1 MMLRSTALVNTGVH
15 FVPNDSFLEEFSQ
28 GLSSMDNA
36 VSDELHEDNAI
47 DEIDYIIKYCDNNN
61 APGLDGLCYKFYKST
76 WEMILTLTK
85 TCSTAVWSLY
95 ILLQT
100 RGRRVAGLGTAM
112 VSQPIRLIL
121 VDWFVFHFF

>member
-1 MMLRSTALVNTGVH
+1 
-15 FVPNDSFLEEFSQ
+15 
-28 GLSSMDNA
+28 MDNA

-47 DEIDYIIKYCDNNN
+47 DDIDYIIKYCDNNN

-85 TCSTAVWSLY
+85 TCRTAVWSLY

-100 RGRRVAGLGTAM
+100 RGRRVAGLGTAFREELTWRKFLL
-112 VSQPIRLIL
+112 SFCPTLYEI
-121 VDWFVFHFF
+121 